1 MTDADTKRRL
11 KGPVFFGLTV
21 HLVERNIGL
30 MLMLF
35 LSNSTQLFRATRS
48 QSLNICIS
56 AIHMEERLVWF
67 TLHAHL
73 YFSKTEIGWK
83 GR

>member
-1 MTDADTKRRL
+1 MADGDRKKRL
-11 KGPVFFGLTV
+11 KGPLFFGLTV

>member
-1 MTDADTKRRL
+1 MTDGDRKKRL
-11 KGPVFFGLTV
+11 KGPLFFGLTV

-48 QSLNICIS
+48 
-56 AIHMEERLVWF
+56 
-67 TLHAHL
+67 
-73 YFSKTEIGWK
+73 
-83 GR
+83 